1 MDVIMKPLSYDIVF
15 SIASLVLIVVTFF
28 IHMSEE
34 NYYNKQRYVFG
45 GVILVGFMVSSMGL
59 IHNLY
64 LHSDM
69 VKKIIGPDGNMYI
82 VILEKAFTFIMPY
95 VSTKYVM
102 SIFQIEPDTQV
113 RKLGLFLPMFYSVF
127 VFASVLFTDYFIQFN
142 KDGNMVYM
150 YPQAISVYV
159 TVALYFIFVLYLLIR
174 YTRTLSSEKATA
186 IWIYYF
192 LMLLG
197 IPIRVLTKSS
207 SIFEFSVS
215 ISLLLC
221 VYTFQNPSEFMDRMS
236 GAGTRNALNFAIS
249 TNLIQKR
256 EFSLLGIHIDR
267 FSIIIGGESIETASD
282 LLIQISQ
289 YLHQLC
295 MPGNLFFLETGDF
308 IMLYPNT
315 APDEDIITRT
325 EEQIRVRFK
334 DNWNIRGE
342 EIKLF
347 ESPFVLG
354 FPDEVDS
361 LERFGEVKSVLDK
374 VLLKQSRDIIRV
386 SDLNM
391 KIVEHDKKIDGIVKR
406 AIEDGLL
413 DVYYQPI
420 YAPAT
425 GKFSSCEALL
435 RLKDPQLGF
444 ISPAIFMPIAERNGS
459 ILAIDKFVLSSVCEM
474 MATSGA
480 RDYGLEY
487 VEVNLSVVDC
497 IQTNLTDN
505 VIGTLN
511 KYQVKPSEIN
521 FEITETY
528 EQGITSVMNENI
540 KKLNELGINFSMD
553 DFGTGYSSLNMLR
566 DFSADVLKLDKSF
579 IDGHTGTKRDS
590 VVVSNVA
597 KMAKELDMSVITE
610 GVEKWDQVEFLK
622 SVNINMVQGFL
633 FDKPLPGTEF
643 ENRLRNRNYEGNE

>member
-45 GVILVGFMVSSMGL
+45 GVILVGFMISGCGL

-64 LHSDM
+64 IQSD
-69 VKKIIGPDGNMYI
+69 VVRKIIGPEGSVYI

-102 SIFQIEPDTQV
+102 SIFQIEPDNLV
-113 RKLGLFLPMFYSVF
+113 RKLGLLLPMFYSVF
-127 VFASVLFTDYFIQFN
+127 VFASVLFTDYFIQFSE
-142 KDGNMVYM
+142 DGNMIYM
-150 YPQAISVYV
+150 YPQAVSVYV
-159 TVALYFIFVLYLLIR
+159 TVALYFIFVLYLLIK
-174 YTRTLSSEKATA
+174 YTKTLSTEKVTA

-192 LMLLG
+192 LMMLG
-197 IPIRVLTKSS
+197 MPIRFITKSS
-207 SIFEFSVS
+207 AIFEFSVS
-215 ISLLLC
+215 IALLLC
-221 VYTFQNPSEFMDRMS
+221 VYTFQNPSEFIDRMS

-249 TNLIQKR
+249 TNLIQR
-256 EFSLLGIHIDR
+256 RDFSLLGIHIDR
-267 FSIIIGGESIETASD
+267 FSTIIGGESMETASD
-282 LLIQISQ
+282 LLVQISQ

-295 MPGNLFFLETGDF
+295 LPGNLFFLETGDF

-315 APDEDIITRT
+315 APDEDIIART
-325 EEQIRVRFK
+325 EQQIRVRFK

-361 LERFGEVKSVLDK
+361 LERFGEVKGVLDK
-374 VLLKQSRDIIRV
+374 ALLKQSRDIIRI

-413 DVYYQPI
+413 EVYYQPI

-459 ILAIDKFVLSSVCEM
+459 ILAIDKYVLSSVCDM
-474 MATSGA
+474 IANSGV
-480 RDYGLEY
+480 REYGLEY

-505 VIGTLN
+505 VLGTLG
-511 KYQVKPSEIN
+511 KYQVQPSEIN

-553 DFGTGYSSLNMLR
+553 DFGTGYSNLTRIATMPVKL
-566 DFSADVLKLDKSF
+566 FKLDKSIIQAAF
-579 IDGHTGTKRDS
+579 DS
-590 VVVSNVA
+590 EVSYMVMLNLIKIIKSLNKEIVA
-597 KMAKELDMSVITE
+597 E
-610 GVEKWDQVEFLK
+610 GVETGEQARQIIKLGCDHIQGFFYARPLPKDKFVEFIK
-622 SVNINMVQGFL
+622 DHNG
-633 FDKPLPGTEF
+633 
-643 ENRLRNRNYEGNE
+643 

>member
-553 DFGTGYSSLNMLR
+553 DFGTGYSNLTRIATMPVKL
-566 DFSADVLKLDKSF
+566 FKLDKSIIQAAF
-579 IDGHTGTKRDS
+579 DS
-590 VVVSNVA
+590 EVSYMVMLNLIKIIKSLNKEIVA
-597 KMAKELDMSVITE
+597 E
-610 GVEKWDQVEFLK
+610 GVETGEQARQIIKLGCDHIQGFFYARPLPKDKFVEFIK
-622 SVNINMVQGFL
+622 DHNG
-633 FDKPLPGTEF
+633 
-643 ENRLRNRNYEGNE
+643 

>member
-1 MDVIMKPLSYDIVF
+1 MDAIMRPLSYDTVF
-15 SIASLVLIVVTFF
+15 SIASLVLIFVTFF

-34 NYYNKQRYVFG
+34 NYYNKQRYIFG
-45 GVILVGFMVSSMGL
+45 GVILVGFMINSMGL
-59 IHNLY
+59 LHNLY
-64 LHSDM
+64 LNSD
-69 VKKIIGPDGNMYI
+69 VVHKIIGSDGNFYI
-82 VILEKAFTFIMPY
+82 VILERTFIFIMPY
-95 VSTKYVM
+95 VSTKYVL
-102 SIFQIEPDTQV
+102 SIFQIEPDNMV
-113 RKLGLFLPMFYSVF
+113 RKLGFILPMFYALF
-127 VFASVLFTDYFIQFN
+127 VFTSVLYTDYFIQFTD
-142 KDGNMVYM
+142 DGNLKYM
-150 YPQAISVYV
+150 YPQAMTVYIP
-159 TVALYFIFVLYLLIR
+159 VALYFIFVLYLLIR
-174 YTRTLSSEKATA
+174 FTKTLSTEKATA

-192 LMLLG
+192 LMMLG
-197 IPIRVLTKSS
+197 IPIRIITKSS
-207 SIFEFSVS
+207 AIFEFGVS
-215 ISLLLC
+215 IALLLC

-267 FSIIIGGESIETASD
+267 FSTIIGSESIETASD
-282 LLIQISQ
+282 LLVQISQ

-295 MPGNLFFLETGDF
+295 QPGNLFFLETGDF
-308 IMLYPNT
+308 IMLFQNT

-325 EEQIRVRFK
+325 EEQIRTRFK
-334 DNWNIRGE
+334 DTWNIRGE

-361 LERFGEVKSVLDK
+361 LERFGEVKGVLDK
-374 VLLKQSRDIIRV
+374 ALLKQSREIIRV
-386 SDLNM
+386 SELNM

-413 DVYYQPI
+413 EVYYQPI
-420 YAPAT
+420 YAPKT

-459 ILAIDKFVLSSVCEM
+459 ILAIDKYVLSSVCEM
-474 MATSGA
+474 LATSGL

-505 VIGTLN
+505 VLGTLN
-511 KYQVKPSEIN
+511 KYQVQPSEIN

-553 DFGTGYSSLNMLR
+553 DFGTGYSNLARIATMPVKL
-566 DFSADVLKLDKSF
+566 FKLDKSIIQAAF
-579 IDGHTGTKRDS
+579 DS
-590 VVVSNVA
+590 EVSYMVMLNLIKIIKSLNKEIVA
-597 KMAKELDMSVITE
+597 E
-610 GVEKWDQVEFLK
+610 GVETGEQARQIIKLGCDHIQGFFYARPLPKDKFVEFIK
-622 SVNINMVQGFL
+622 DHNG
-633 FDKPLPGTEF
+633 
-643 ENRLRNRNYEGNE
+643 

>member
-1 MDVIMKPLSYDIVF
+1 MDAIMRPLSYDTVF
-15 SIASLVLIVVTFF
+15 SIASLVLIFVTFF

-34 NYYNKQRYVFG
+34 NYYNKQRYIFG
-45 GVILVGFMVSSMGL
+45 GVILVGFMINSMGL
-59 IHNLY
+59 LHNLY
-64 LHSDM
+64 LNSD
-69 VKKIIGPDGNMYI
+69 VVHKIIGSDGNFYI
-82 VILEKAFTFIMPY
+82 VILERTFIFIMPY
-95 VSTKYVM
+95 VSTKYVL
-102 SIFQIEPDTQV
+102 SIFQIEPDNMIK
-113 RKLGLFLPMFYSVF
+113 KLGLVLPMFYALF
-127 VFASVLFTDYFIQFN
+127 VFTSVLYTDYFIQFTD
-142 KDGNMVYM
+142 DGNLKYM
-150 YPQAISVYV
+150 YPQAMTVYIP
-159 TVALYFIFVLYLLIR
+159 VALYFIFVLYLLIR
-174 YTRTLSSEKATA
+174 YTKTLSTEKATA

-192 LMLLG
+192 LMMLG
-197 IPIRVLTKSS
+197 IPIRIITKSS
-207 SIFEFSVS
+207 AIFEFSVS
-215 ISLLLC
+215 IALLLC

-267 FSIIIGGESIETASD
+267 FSTIIGSESMETASD
-282 LLIQISQ
+282 LLVQISQ

-295 MPGNLFFLETGDF
+295 QPGNLFFLETGDF
-308 IMLYPNT
+308 IMLFPNT

-325 EEQIRVRFK
+325 EEQIRTRFK
-334 DNWNIRGE
+334 DTWNIRGE

-361 LERFGEVKSVLDK
+361 LERFGEVKGVLDK
-374 VLLKQSRDIIRV
+374 ALLKQSREIIRV
-386 SDLNM
+386 SELNM

-413 DVYYQPI
+413 EVYYQPI
-420 YAPAT
+420 YAPKT

-459 ILAIDKFVLSSVCEM
+459 ILAIDKYVLSSVCEM
-474 MATSGA
+474 LATSGL

-505 VIGTLN
+505 VLGTLN
-511 KYQVKPSEIN
+511 KYQVQPSEIN

-553 DFGTGYSSLNMLR
+553 DFGTGYSNLARIATMPVKL
-566 DFSADVLKLDKSF
+566 FKLDKSIIQAAF
-579 IDGHTGTKRDS
+579 DS
-590 VVVSNVA
+590 EVSYMVMLNLIKIIKSLNKEIVA
-597 KMAKELDMSVITE
+597 E
-610 GVEKWDQVEFLK
+610 GVETGEQARQIIKLGCDHIQGFFYARPLPKDKFVEFIK
-622 SVNINMVQGFL
+622 DHNG
-633 FDKPLPGTEF
+633 
-643 ENRLRNRNYEGNE
+643 